1 MLAVALHHLHALW
14 LAIWGAMLVYL
25 ARAEA
30 WRVAGGRPH
39 AFASAMDQLFA
50 SPLAAYLGARSY
62 SVYLVHM
69 PMMMLVAWVMTDK
82 LTLAETPAR
91 ILVGAGTVLTTLVAS
106 DLLYRLVERPM
117 ITLGARLATRR
128 PAAIQA
134 AE

>member
-1 MLAVALHHLHALW
+1 
-14 LAIWGAMLVYL
+14 
-25 ARAEA
+25 
-30 WRVAGGRPH
+30 
-39 AFASAMDQLFA
+39 
-50 SPLAAYLGARSY
+50 
-62 SVYLVHM
+62 
-69 PMMMLVAWVMTDK
+69 MMMLVAWVMTDK

-117 ITLGARLATRR
+117 ITLGARLAARR

>member
-1 MLAVALHHLHALW
+1 
-14 LAIWGAMLVYL
+14 
-25 ARAEA
+25 
-30 WRVAGGRPH
+30 
-39 AFASAMDQLFA
+39 MDKLFA

-117 ITLGARLATRR
+117 ITLGARLAARR